1 MDDLTKEIASL
12 IIVDDDE
19 IFRKRLLSAMEKKG
33 YYVTGFGTIKESIQ
47 YIEKTP
53 PNYAV
58 IDLRLGDGN
67 GLQVVSVLSKLKP
80 ECKIVILTGYG
91 NIPTAVAA
99 VEEGACDYLAKPA
112 DERAREQEN
121 KRAREQASKSTR
133 KQKSK
138 RA

>member
-33 YYVTGFGTIKESIQ
+33 YYGIGFGTVKESIQ

-58 IDLRLGDGN
+58 IDLRLEDGN

-99 VEEGACDYLAKPA
+99 VSAGAGGPLRVM
-112 DERAREQEN
+112 RAPGRH
-121 KRAREQASKSTR
+121 ASCRRSAWFR
-133 KQKSK
+133 SACNQGPGWEFG
-138 RA
+138 